1 MNCVNINLLDIL
13 GCFHYILNAP
23 RRSGIQKFKVFTV
36 YADTN
41 IADTWIVCPIYMVN
55 LGAA

>member
-1 MNCVNINLLDIL
+1 MIISVS
-13 GCFHYILNAP
+13 NADN
-23 RRSGIQKFKVFTV
+23 RSGIQNFKVFTV
-36 YADTN
+36 YANTN